1 MDKKTKDGR
10 GRGGGEEKKNCDKE
24 ASAAEPVTGED

>member
-10 GRGGGEEKKNCDKE
+10 GKGGGKKNCDKE
-24 ASAAEPVTGED
+24 ASPAEPVTGED